1 MSRIGKLPI
10 SIPAG
15 VTVTLK
21 DDVVTVK
28 GPKGELSQ
36 YVNPAIN
43 VAIEDGHVTLT
54 ENEKEMIDNP
64 KQKHAFHGLYRS
76 LVHNMVVGVSEGY
89 KKELELVGV
98 GYRASN
104 QGNIIEL
111 ALGYTHNIF
120 IQLPAEVKV
129 ETKSERNKNPL
140 IILESCDKQL
150 LGQVCSKIR
159 SFRKPEPYKGKGI
172 KFVGEEIRR
181 KSGKSAAA
189 RIIFK
194 KLYLIR
200 SATLTAPY
208 CLQNQVQHPLHGPS
222 CFSLTFPFHITLLC
236 SGYTDICCCS
246 VAKSRL
252 TLCDPM
258 DCSMPGSTVLHCLL
272 EFVEINVR

>member
-10 SIPAG
+10 SIPTG

-21 DDVVTVK
+21 DNVVTVK

-36 YVNPAIN
+36 FVDPSIN
-43 VAIEDGHVTLT
+43 VAIEDGHVMLT
-54 ENEKEMIDNP
+54 ENENAMLDNV
-64 KQKHAFHGLYRS
+64 KQRHAFHGLYRS
-76 LVHNMVVGVSEGY
+76 LVNNMVIGVSEGY

-104 QGNIIEL
+104 NGNIIDF

-120 IQLPAEVKV
+120 MQLPPEIKV

-181 KSGKSAAA
+181 KSGKSAGA
-189 RIIFK
+189 
-194 KLYLIR
+194 
-200 SATLTAPY
+200 
-208 CLQNQVQHPLHGPS
+208 NNLHK
-222 CFSLTFPFHITLLC
+222 I
-236 SGYTDICCCS
+236 
-246 VAKSRL
+246 
-252 TLCDPM
+252 
-258 DCSMPGSTVLHCLL
+258 VLS
-272 EFVEINVR
+272 